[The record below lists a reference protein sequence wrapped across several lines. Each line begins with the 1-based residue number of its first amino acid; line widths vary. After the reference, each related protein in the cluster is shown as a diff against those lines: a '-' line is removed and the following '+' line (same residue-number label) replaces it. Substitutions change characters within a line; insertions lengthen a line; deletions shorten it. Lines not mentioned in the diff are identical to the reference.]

1 MWRVQRLRLDEARAQ
16 FFMREKQQTQVCKK
30 MNMKRGKLLKRL
42 LLRQVRGA
50 ILTKALMTF
59 FQAMLEKYP
68 LGQQRLPMEVLPS
81 VPSAQQTAPQPTL
94 V

>member
-1 MWRVQRLRLDEARAQ
+1 MKPGLSSSCVKGSRHRFV
-16 FFMREKQQTQVCKK
+16 KK
-30 MNMKRGKLLKRL
+30 INMKRGKLLKRL
-42 LLRQVRGA
+42 LLRQVREA